1 MMAAPAATGPRI
13 ETLSLCD
20 VWTALGGGP
29 LRAGRGLAFWRDGD
43 GLSVS
48 LQSDKRAWFDHVT
61 ATGGGILA
69 LVETVLGCDRRAAL
83 EWLADNFGIATTER
97 TPEERRA
104 YARRLAQARVA
115 ASELVERRDEAFD
128 GIRDRKRELLGRY
141 HVLNRTA
148 HEAED
153 IAILAEA
160 ETVWAQLEAL
170 DVEGDALL
178 SETDSAKLAAMLAE
192 RGAA

>member
-1 MMAAPAATGPRI
+1 MTATAPRI

-43 GLSVS
+43 GYNVAL
-48 LQSDKRAWFDHVT
+48 DAGKGAWFDHVEGV
-61 ATGGGILA
+61 GGGILA

-83 EWLADNFGIATTER
+83 EWLSNHFGIARNER
-97 TPEERRA
+97 PPSERRD
-104 YARRLAQARVA
+104 YSRRLELARMA
-115 ASELVERRDEAFD
+115 ASALVARRDEAFD

-170 DVEGDALL
+170 DAEGDSLL
-178 SETDSAKLAAMLAE
+178 RETDSEKLATMLAE
-192 RGAA
+192 RGAT